1 MGHDRVE
8 AGGLD
13 APDAAG
19 HDVAEVDGL
28 GDHRQAHVGQEG
40 DEHEAPNLLDG
51 VVVGLVGA
59 LADQDFAEDAHGEEG
74 EQEVGGQAD
83 RGVIADD
90 DGVLDGQEDVGTAP
104 DIGEHLRGDDG
115 ADPAGDEVDAGRDEA
130 GRPRPRVK
138 QVAA

>member
-1 MGHDRVE
+1 VGHDRVE

-19 HDVAEVDGL
+19 HDVAQVDGL

-40 DEHEAPNLLDG
+40 NEYEAPDLLDS

-59 LADQDFAEDAHGEEG
+59 LADQDLTEDTHGEQG

-83 RGVIADD
+83 RSVVADD

-104 DIGEHLRGDDG
+104 DVGEHLCGDDG
-115 ADPAGDEVDAGRDEA
+115 ANPAGDEVDAGRDEA
-130 GRPRPRVK
+130 GQPCPRVK